1 MFSAYSPPT
10 TNGAFCGSRT
20 DQGAQETTMPGRPDP
35 APKKKEMLRRL
46 LQGKLSPAWPDSSA
60 QETPLAAADVSP
72 SKNLHGHRVQ

>member
-1 MFSAYSPPT
+1 
-10 TNGAFCGSRT
+10 
-20 DQGAQETTMPGRPDP
+20 MPGRPDP